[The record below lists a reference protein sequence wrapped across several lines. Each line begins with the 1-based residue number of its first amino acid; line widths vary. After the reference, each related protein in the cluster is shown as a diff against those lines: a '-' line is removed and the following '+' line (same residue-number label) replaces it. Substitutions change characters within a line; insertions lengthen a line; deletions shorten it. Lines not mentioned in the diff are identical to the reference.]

1 MAIPQSFIQQLVAA
15 CDIESII
22 SSYVNLSRDGRNKK
36 CLCPFHSEKTA
47 SMVVYSNTQSF
58 YCFGCGAGGDV
69 ITFIMKIENLSY
81 IEAIKFLANRVGMTI
96 PDDDYNDKASY
107 MRSRV
112 LEINRETAKFFHACL
127 KSPAGKVGLDYLLS
141 RELTPQTITKYG
153 LGFAPDGWDNLRKHL
168 HSKGYTDEEML
179 SAAVVA
185 KSAKG
190 RVYDQF
196 RNRVMFPIIDL
207 RGNVIA
213 FGGRVMDDSK
223 PKYLNSSDT
232 PVFKKSRNL
241 FSLNFAKNVKSDR
254 LILAEGYMDVI
265 AINQGGFE
273 NVVATLGTALTP
285 EQARLIASY
294 AKEVVIAYDS
304 DQAGQIATKRAVA
317 LLEQVGITAKVLSIS
332 GAKDP
337 DEFIKKYGST
347 RFKMLLDGANNA
359 TDFEILKLK
368 NEFDLASEDGK
379 YNFTKKAIELLSEL
393 QDPIQQEVYAGKISA
408 ETSIARD
415 TIIEQVKSL
424 CAKKRRFETKKQW
437 RDIQSGKQFFGDRIN
452 PQKATN
458 LKETLAEEGLI
469 ASLILMPDSQRKIM
483 SEIDENLFVTDF
495 NRNVFSSITNKLSAQ
510 TQFDFSMLSAEFSPD
525 QMGKISS
532 MLAKFDD
539 KKLDLS
545 QIDDYIQILKAH
557 KEKITP
563 EKAGQMSDDEFLKYA
578 QQLKNKK
585 KQTD

>member
-81 IEAIKFLANRVGMTI
+81 IEAIRFLANRVGMAI
-96 PDDDYNDKASY
+96 PEDDYSDKTSY
-107 MRSRV
+107 LRSRV

-168 HSKGYTDEEML
+168 HSKGFTDEEML
-179 SAAVVA
+179 EAAVVA

-317 LLEQVGITAKVLSIS
+317 LLEQVGISAKVLSIT

-337 DEFIKKYGST
+337 DEFIKKFGST

-368 NEFDLASEDGK
+368 NEFDLTTEDGK
-379 YNFTKKAIELLSEL
+379 YNFTKKALELLSEL
-393 QDPIQQEVYAGKISA
+393 SDPISQEIYAGKISA

-424 CAKKRRFETKKQW
+424 CAKKRRIENKKQW

-469 ASLILMPDSQRKIM
+469 ASLILIPDSQGKIL
-483 SEIDENLFVTDF
+483 SEIDENFFVTDF
-495 NRNVFSSITNKLSAQ
+495 NRKVFTFIANKLAVGSN
-510 TQFDFSMLSAEFSPD
+510 FDFSMLSAEFLPD

-532 MLAKFDD
+532 MIAQFDD
-539 KKLDLS
+539 KRIDTA
-545 QIDDYIQILKAH
+545 QIDDYVNVLKAH

-563 EKAGQMSDDEFLKYA
+563 DQAGQMSDDEFLKYA

-585 KQTD
+585 K

>member
-1 MAIPQSFIQQLVAA
+1 MAIPQSFIQQLVAS
-15 CDIESII
+15 CDIESIV

-36 CLCPFHSEKTA
+36 CLCPFHSEKTP

-81 IEAIKFLANRVGMTI
+81 IEAIKFLANRVGMAV

-107 MRSRV
+107 MRTRV

-127 KSPAGKVGLDYLLS
+127 KSPVGKVGLDYLLS

-179 SAAVVA
+179 AAAVVA

-213 FGGRVMDDSK
+213 FGGRVMDNSK

-304 DQAGQIATKRAVA
+304 DQAGQLATKRAVA
-317 LLEQVGITAKVLSIS
+317 LLEQVGITAKVLSIT

-337 DEFIKKYGST
+337 DEFIKKFGPT

-368 NEFDLASEDGK
+368 NEFDLTTEDGK
-379 YNFTKKAIELLSEL
+379 YNFTKKALDLLSEL
-393 QDPIQQEVYAGKISA
+393 TDPIQQEVYAGKISA

-415 TIIEQVKSL
+415 TIIEQVKALS
-424 CAKKRRFETKKQW
+424 ARKKRAENKKQW

-469 ASLILMPDSQRKIM
+469 ASLILLPGSHRKIM
-483 SEIDENLFVTDF
+483 SEIDESFFVTDF
-495 NRNVFSSITNKLSAQ
+495 NRKVFSSIVNKLTLQSH
-510 TQFDFSMLSAEFSPD
+510 FDFSMLSAEFSPD
-525 QMGKISS
+525 EMGKISS
-532 MLAKFDD
+532 MIAQFGD
-539 KKLDLS
+539 KKLDS
-545 QIDDYIQILKAH
+545 AQVDDYIHILKQH
-557 KEKITP
+557 KEKVTP
-563 EKAGQMSDDEFLKYA
+563 DQAGQMSDDEFLKYA

-585 KQTD
+585 K

>member
-36 CLCPFHSEKTA
+36 CLCPFHSEKTP

-81 IEAIKFLANRVGMTI
+81 IEAIKFLANRVGMTV
-96 PDDDYNDKASY
+96 PDDGYNDKASY
-107 MRSRV
+107 LRTRV

-179 SAAVVA
+179 AAAVVA

-304 DQAGQIATKRAVA
+304 DQAGQLATKRAVA
-317 LLEQVGITAKVLSIS
+317 LLEQVGINAKVLSIT

-337 DEFIKKYGST
+337 DEFIKKFGPT

-368 NEFDLASEDGK
+368 NEFDLTTEDGK

-393 QDPIQQEVYAGKISA
+393 TDPIQQEIYAGKISA
-408 ETSIARD
+408 ETAIARD
-415 TIIEQVKSL
+415 TIIEQIKAL
-424 CAKKRRFETKKQW
+424 CARKKRFESKKQW

-469 ASLILMPDSQRKIM
+469 ASLILMPDSHSKIM
-483 SEIDENLFVTDF
+483 SEIDESFFVTDF
-495 NRNVFSSITNKLSAQ
+495 NRKVFTSIINKLTLQ
-510 TQFDFSMLSAEFSPD
+510 THFDFSMLSAEFSPD
-525 QMGKISS
+525 EMGKISS
-532 MLAKFDD
+532 MIAQFGD
-539 KKLDLS
+539 KKLDS
-545 QIDDYIQILKAH
+545 AQVNDYILILKHH
-557 KEKITP
+557 KEKVTP
-563 EKAGQMSDDEFLKYA
+563 DQAGQMSDDEFLKYA

-585 KQTD
+585 K